1 MKKKCYKPYFLHGT
15 DFVAFISSQ
24 KLQKVTVIENDQ
36 HLNTILI
43 YSKEKKNIRYN
54 IDINVYVYNYI
65 ISSTR
70 ISHFCF

>member
-1 MKKKCYKPYFLHGT
+1 MKKKCYKPYFLYGT

-24 KLQKVTVIENDQ
+24 KLQKVTVIENVQ

-70 ISHFCF
+70 ISHLCF